1 MPMTKAAPW
10 TSICLIACALGAL
23 VVANTKAGAAQA
35 QKVPEALVDVGE
47 FGENAYDLAKAG
59 DWPKVNDKVEAL
71 KEAAKKLTGDL
82 KDAKAEHKR
91 LGEVL
96 TALAKAAA
104 AKDKLAAMRE
114 ANQITKIAADLSEP
128 FNPQVPAGVARLDF
142 YGRELELGTATK
154 DKTQLKA
161 AAEGLRKN
169 WDKLRAGVTA
179 KGGAAEAKRFD
190 ALVTSVETA
199 KTVEDYG
206 KLVTPILD
214 EVDNLEKVFKK

>member
-1 MPMTKAAPW
+1 MTKVVSW
-10 TSICLIACALGAL
+10 TNICLIACALAVL
-23 VVANTKAGAAQA
+23 TLANSEARSAQA
-35 QKVPEALVDVGE
+35 QKVPESLVNVGE

-59 DWPKVNDKVEAL
+59 DWPKVNEKVEAL
-71 KEAAKKLTGDL
+71 KDQTKKLSGDL

-96 TALAKAAA
+96 SALAKAAA
-104 AKDKLAAMRE
+104 AKDKLATMRQ

-128 FNPQVPAGVARLDF
+128 FNPEIPAGVTRLDF

-161 AAEGLRKN
+161 AAEGLRKD
-169 WDKLRAGVTA
+169 WDKLRAGVKS
-179 KGGAAEAKRFD
+179 KGGDAQAKRFD
-190 ALVTSVETA
+190 ALLTSVEMA
-199 KTVEDYG
+199 KTIQDYG
-206 KLVTPILD
+206 KLVMPILD

>member
-1 MPMTKAAPW
+1 MPMTKVVSW
-10 TSICLIACALGAL
+10 TNICLIACTLAVLT
-23 VVANTKAGAAQA
+23 VANGKAGGAQA
-35 QKVPEALVDVGE
+35 QKVPESLVNVGE

-59 DWPKVNDKVEAL
+59 DWPKVNEKVEAL
-71 KEAAKKLTGDL
+71 KDQTKKLSGDL

-96 TALAKAAA
+96 SALAKAAA
-104 AKDKLAAMRE
+104 AKDKLATMRQ

-128 FNPQVPAGVARLDF
+128 FNPEIPAGVTRLDF

-161 AAEGLRKN
+161 AAEGLRKD
-169 WDKLRAGVTA
+169 WDKLRAGVKS
-179 KGGAAEAKRFD
+179 KGGDAQAKRFD
-190 ALVTSVETA
+190 ALLTSVEMA
-199 KTVEDYG
+199 KTIEDYG
-206 KLVTPILD
+206 KLVMPILD